1 MNQKMKSL
9 EVDNLKN
16 LAERQYEHIEPLV
29 ENLLPGKGV
38 YLFCGASKIGKSYL
52 AFDLGL
58 HICSGKK
65 FWNYDVNQTDV
76 LYLCLEDD
84 DESLQERMFS
94 IAEEYSENFYFATGE
109 TFQPEHY
116 IEQLDEQMQ
125 KHPNIGLIILDTL
138 AAVRGTL
145 TSTGNAYQDDYNSMN
160 KLHRFALKYSITI
173 LVIHHVRKLRSVD
186 PFDDISGTNGLF
198 GAADGAMIIR
208 TEKFGDDTV
217 KFYTRIRRMIP
228 RVLTLEFETEE
239 LKWKLVE
246 ENAAR
251 DDRLKS
257 DPDLRKAVAYINEH
271 GGYDGSASE
280 FCRLIEA
287 SKKPQSVCGK
297 LFNRSRQ
304 LEKMGIYLE
313 RTRRNTG
320 VFLHITVA
328 SNIPS
333 DMVMPPPL
341 VIDFPPESMENDA
354 VLDQICASESES
366 KASEEGL
373 GSDSDEEDGLPDI
386 GAEEVEDAPKQAA

>member
-1 MNQKMKSL
+1 
-9 EVDNLKN
+9 
-16 LAERQYEHIEPLV
+16 
-29 ENLLPGKGV
+29 
-38 YLFCGASKIGKSYL
+38 
-52 AFDLGL
+52 
-58 HICSGKK
+58 
-65 FWNYDVNQTDV
+65 
-76 LYLCLEDD
+76 
-84 DESLQERMFS
+84 
-94 IAEEYSENFYFATGE
+94 
-109 TFQPEHY
+109 
-116 IEQLDEQMQ
+116 
-125 KHPNIGLIILDTL
+125 
-138 AAVRGTL
+138 
-145 TSTGNAYQDDYNSMN
+145 
-160 KLHRFALKYSITI
+160 
-173 LVIHHVRKLRSVD
+173 
-186 PFDDISGTNGLF
+186 
-198 GAADGAMIIR
+198 
-208 TEKFGDDTV
+208 
-217 KFYTRIRRMIP
+217 MIP

-333 DMVMPPPL
+333 DMVMPPPP
-341 VIDFPPESMENDA
+341 VIDFPPESMGNDA